1 MSDQQ
6 AMVNPVEMENIVV
19 RCGKEVLELLDRS
32 EEAGIEEIAEIM
44 SGFSRD
50 GEEASNSTKKLQ
62 ARKAVMSRMLLKSLQ
77 AGDTVFERISH
88 AVYLATRGV
97 VLAGNGP
104 QGRKLAEMALRRVGA
119 VDLTD
124 KVVAAAEILVAVAT
138 VSINVHGQWYK
149 YLTDNM

>member
-1 MSDQQ
+1 MLSTSFW
-6 AMVNPVEMENIVV
+6 
-19 RCGKEVLELLDRS
+19 LSFTELLDRS
-32 EEAGIEEIAEIM
+32 EEAGVEKIVEIM

-50 GEEASNSTKKLQ
+50 GEEAFNTNKLQ
-62 ARKAVMSRMLLKSLQ
+62 AVMSRMLVKSLQ

-124 KVVAAAEILVAVAT
+124 RVVAAAEILVAVAT
-138 VSINVHGQWYK
+138 VSVNVHGQWYK

>member
-1 MSDQQ
+1 MSEQ
-6 AMVNPVEMENIVV
+6 ALVNPVEMESIVV

-32 EEAGIEEIAEIM
+32 EEAGVEEIVEIM

-50 GEEASNSTKKLQ
+50 GEEAFNTNKLQ
-62 ARKAVMSRMLLKSLQ
+62 AVTSRMLVKSLQ

-124 KVVAAAEILVAVAT
+124 RVVAAAEILVAVAT
-138 VSINVHGQWYK
+138 VSVNVHGQWYK

>member
-50 GEEASNSTKKLQ
+50 GEEASNTNKLQ
-62 ARKAVMSRMLLKSLQ
+62 ARKAVMSRMLLKSLLL
-77 AGDTVFERISH
+77 TLIWKLTHKISDH
-88 AVYLATRGV
+88 
-97 VLAGNGP
+97 
-104 QGRKLAEMALRRVGA
+104 
-119 VDLTD
+119 
-124 KVVAAAEILVAVAT
+124 
-138 VSINVHGQWYK
+138 
-149 YLTDNM
+149 

>member
-6 AMVNPVEMENIVV
+6 ALVNPVEMESIVV
-19 RCGKEVLELLDRS
+19 RCGKEVLELLHRS
-32 EEAGIEEIAEIM
+32 EEAGVEEIVEIM
-44 SGFSRD
+44 SEFSRD
-50 GEEASNSTKKLQ
+50 GEEAFNTNKLQ
-62 ARKAVMSRMLLKSLQ
+62 ARKAVMSRMLVKSLQ

-124 KVVAAAEILVAVAT
+124 RVVAAAEILLAVAT
-138 VSINVHGQWYK
+138 VSVNVHGQWYK

>member
-1 MSDQQ
+1 MSEQ
-6 AMVNPVEMENIVV
+6 ALVIPVEMESIVV

-32 EEAGIEEIAEIM
+32 EEAGVEEIVEIM

-50 GEEASNSTKKLQ
+50 GEEAFNTNKLQ
-62 ARKAVMSRMLLKSLQ
+62 AVMSRMLVKSLQ

-119 VDLTD
+119 IDLTD
-124 KVVAAAEILVAVAT
+124 RVVAAAEILVAVAT
-138 VSINVHGQWYK
+138 VSVNVHGQWYK